1 MSQNSDY
8 NKRFNAELS
17 RNRKQLKRS
26 LNQYAKT
33 HTKQETTRFKKQ
45 LDKALAGTY
54 AKAYKGLGNKSAV
67 QAMQAKSV
75 REAYRLVASKTTGDI
90 SKKFSRLSDTRALK
104 SFQKASETRF
114 NARINSGEISKTL
127 ATAFFNGT
135 KQFTRGKPKTW
146 ANILQGAK
154 DAGKAQ
160 IQIGIDKD
168 GNSITR
174 EAETIEE
181 LFEEGIRKLS
191 ERSQKSGF
199 GPIEIAPDTEDISKY
214 TASEII
220 NMAVIM
226 FR

>member
-1 MSQNSDY
+1 MAQNSDY
-8 NKRFNAELS
+8 NKKFNAELS
-17 RNRKQLKRS
+17 RNRKQLNRS
-26 LNQYAKT
+26 INQYSKT
-33 HTKQETTRFKKQ
+33 HTAKETARFKSQ
-45 LDKALAGTY
+45 LAQRMEGTY
-54 AKAYKGLGNKSAV
+54 AKAYKGLGDKAAV
-67 QAMQAKSV
+67 QQMQSRAI
-75 REAYRLVASKTTGDI
+75 REAYRFVASKTSGAL
-90 SKKFSRLSDTRALK
+90 SKKFASLSDTRALK
-104 SFQKASETRF
+104 SLQRASEARL
-114 NARINSGEISKTL
+114 NARINSGEVSKTL

-160 IQIGIDKD
+160 VQIGLDKD
-168 GNSITR
+168 GNPITR

-181 LFEEGIRKLS
+181 LFEEGIRRLS

-214 TASEII
+214 TDSEIV